1 MRRGRSA
8 EAERVETGEKKRE
21 RDSADGRPREPR
33 RPSSQGRRPT
43 RGKGCGTRR
52 EARTGEGGLG
62 APGTPRRPVALISGL
77 TSPSAAGGTSPVL
90 TVFQAASS
98 SCAGPASRPASV
110 AAAICAHQLSE
121 PLGEARRDDA
131 KLGARARR

>member
-1 MRRGRSA
+1 M
-8 EAERVETGEKKRE
+8 ETGKDKQE

-52 EARTGEGGLG
+52 EARTDVLC
-62 APGTPRRPVALISGL
+62 SGL

-98 SCAGPASRPASV
+98 SCAGPASRPASA
-110 AAAICAHQLSE
+110 AAAICDHQPSE

-131 KLGARARR
+131 GLGAHARR